1 MKIRPEF
8 RLPIR
13 VTLIAFVLAIVL
25 VIAGSTWIYMSET
38 SSRRANRRAEM
49 MGSGLAVLMCVVVA
63 PFWLTAA
70 AKVGKERREQNLAAA
85 KPRKRR
91 KSQME

>member
-1 MKIRPEF
+1 VKIRPEF

-13 VTLIAFVLAIVL
+13 VTLIAFALAIVL

-70 AKVGKERREQNLAAA
+70 GKVGKERREQRLVAS
-85 KPRKRR
+85 KQRKRKR
-91 KSQME
+91 SQAE

>member
-13 VTLIAFVLAIVL
+13 VTVIAFVVAL
-25 VIAGSTWIYMSET
+25 VVVISGSTWIYMFES

-49 MGSGLAVLMCVVVA
+49 MGTGLAVVTSLVVA
-63 PFWLTAA
+63 PFWLMAA
-70 AKVGKERREQNLAAA
+70 GKVGQERREQRLADRA
-85 KPRKRR
+85 KRKRR
-91 KSQME
+91 GS

>member
-1 MKIRPEF
+1 MNIRPEF

-13 VTLIAFVLAIVL
+13 VTVIAFVLAIVL

-70 AKVGKERREQNLAAA
+70 GKVGKERREQRLVAS
-85 KPRKRR
+85 KQRKRKR
-91 KSQME
+91 SQAE

>member
-13 VTLIAFVLAIVL
+13 VTIIAFVLAIVL

-70 AKVGKERREQNLAAA
+70 GKVGKERREQRLAAA
-85 KPRKRR
+85 KQRKR
-91 KSQME
+91 KSSRAD

>member
-13 VTLIAFVLAIVL
+13 VTVIAFVLAIVL

-38 SSRRANRRAEM
+38 SSRRATRRAEM

-63 PFWLTAA
+63 PFWLTAS
-70 AKVGKERREQNLAAA
+70 AKVGKERREQKLAAA
-85 KPRKRR
+85 KQRKQK
-91 KSQME
+91 KSQAD